1 MTNLINET
9 MKTLEVHFLIS
20 DKNQPST
27 VVIIEPN
34 EFITYDGNIDDI
46 KIFEIKEKTRKKSKL

>member
-20 DKNQPST
+20 DKNQTST